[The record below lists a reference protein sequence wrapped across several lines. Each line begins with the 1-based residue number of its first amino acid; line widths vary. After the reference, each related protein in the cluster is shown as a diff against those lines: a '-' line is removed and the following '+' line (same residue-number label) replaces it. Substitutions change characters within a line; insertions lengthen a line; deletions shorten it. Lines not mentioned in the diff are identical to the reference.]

1 MELREIAAVTGR
13 GGLFK
18 IVQPT
23 RTGVILESIDSNK
36 SRLVANGNDR
46 VSILNEIS
54 IYTTDADGSKPLE
67 VVLQSIKST
76 FDDKLPVTPKS
87 EAQEL
92 KTFLSKVLPEY
103 DDSRVYV
110 SDIKKL
116 VTWYTILYAA
126 YPELLSA
133 KKEEKKEEKKEAKKE
148 KVEKAEV
155 EGTEAEEK
163 PVAKK
168 KVAAKKT
175 AK

>member
-23 RTGVILESIDSNK
+23 RTGVILESIDSNAT
-36 SRLVANGNDR
+36 RLVANGNDR

-67 VVLQSIKST
+67 TVLHAITAT
-76 FDDKLPVTPKS
+76 FNGNLPVNPKS
-87 EAQEL
+87 NNDEL
-92 KTFLSKVLPEY
+92 RAFMSKALPEY
-103 DDSRVYV
+103 DENRVYV

-116 VTWYTILYAA
+116 VSWYTILHTA
-126 YPELLSA
+126 YPELLSEQ
-133 KKEEKKEEKKEAKKE
+133 KEVKETKKE
-148 KVEKAEV
+148 KAEKT
-155 EGTEAEEK
+155 TEEEPAEK
-163 PVAKK
+163 PAAKK
-168 KVAAKKT
+168 KAAAKKA

>member
-36 SRLVANGNDR
+36 TRLVANGNDR

-54 IYTTDADGSKPLE
+54 IYTTDAEGSRPLE
-67 VVLQSIKST
+67 AVLHAIKTT
-76 FDDKLPVTPKS
+76 FAGDLPVTPKS
-87 EAQEL
+87 EPQDL
-92 KTFLSKVLPEY
+92 KAFLGKVLPEY
-103 DDSRVYV
+103 DDNRVYV

-116 VTWYTILYAA
+116 VTWYTILNAA

-133 KKEEKKEEKKEAKKE
+133 KKEEKKEAKKE

-155 EGTEAEEK
+155 EETEPAEK
-163 PVAKK
+163 PAAKK
-168 KVAAKKT
+168 KATAKKT

>member
-23 RTGVILESIDSNK
+23 RTGVILESIDSNAT
-36 SRLVANGNDR
+36 RLVANGNDR

-67 VVLQSIKST
+67 TVLHAIKSM
-76 FDDKLPVTPKS
+76 FDGNLPVTPKS
-87 EAQEL
+87 EPQEL
-92 KTFLSKVLPEY
+92 KAFLSKALPEY
-103 DDSRVYV
+103 DESRVYV

-116 VTWYTILYAA
+116 VTWYTILHSA
-126 YPELLSA
+126 YPELLSP
-133 KKEEKKEEKKEAKKE
+133 KKEEKKEAKKE
-148 KVEKAEV
+148 KVEKTEV
-155 EGTEAEEK
+155 EETEAAEK
-163 PVAKK
+163 PAAKK

>member
-23 RTGVILESIDSNK
+23 RTGVILESIDSNAT
-36 SRLVANGNDR
+36 RLVANGNDR

-67 VVLQSIKST
+67 AVLQSIKST
-76 FDDKLPVTPKS
+76 FDADLPVTPKS
-87 EAQEL
+87 SPEEL
-92 KTFLSKVLPEY
+92 KAFMSKTLPEY
-103 DDSRVYV
+103 DENRVYV

-116 VTWYTILYAA
+116 VAWYLILHTA
-126 YPELLSA
+126 YPELLSTQKEETKDV
-133 KKEEKKEEKKEAKKE
+133 KKEQTEKPE
-148 KVEKAEV
+148 
-155 EGTEAEEK
+155 EAEDK
-163 PVAKK
+163 PAKK

>member
-36 SRLVANGNDR
+36 TRLVANGNDR

-54 IYTTDADGSKPLE
+54 IYTTDAEGSRPLE
-67 VVLQSIKST
+67 AVLHAIKTT
-76 FDDKLPVTPKS
+76 FTGDLPVTPKS
-87 EAQEL
+87 EPQDL
-92 KTFLSKVLPEY
+92 KSFLSKVLPEY
-103 DDSRVYV
+103 DDNRVYV

-116 VTWYTILYAA
+116 VTWYAILNAA

-133 KKEEKKEEKKEAKKE
+133 KKEEKKETKKE
-148 KVEKAEV
+148 KAEKAEV
-155 EGTEAEEK
+155 EETEPVEK
-163 PVAKK
+163 PAAKK
-168 KVAAKKT
+168 KAAAKKA

>member
-1 MELREIAAVTGR
+1 MELKEIAAVTGR

-23 RTGVILESIDSNK
+23 RTGVILESIDS
-36 SRLVANGNDR
+36 SATRLVANGNDR

-54 IYTTDADGSKPLE
+54 IYTTDADGSRPLE
-67 VVLQSIKST
+67 AVLHAIKSM
-76 FDDKLPVTPKS
+76 FDGNLPVTPKS
-87 EAQEL
+87 DPQEL
-92 KTFLSKVLPEY
+92 KAFLSKALPEY

-116 VTWYTILYAA
+116 ITWYTILHAA

-133 KKEEKKEEKKEAKKE
+133 KKEEKKEAKKE

-155 EGTEAEEK
+155 EETEATEK
-163 PVAKK
+163 PAAKK
-168 KVAAKKT
+168 KAAAKKT

>member
-23 RTGVILESIDSNK
+23 RTGVILESIDSHK
-36 SRLVANGNDR
+36 TRLVANGNDR

-67 VVLQSIKST
+67 VVLQAIKSM
-76 FDDKLPVTPKS
+76 FDSNLPISPKA
-87 EAQEL
+87 EPKEL

-116 VTWYTILYAA
+116 VTWYTILHEA

-133 KKEEKKEEKKEAKKE
+133 KKEDKEKKEAKKE
-148 KVEKAEV
+148 KVEKV
-155 EGTEAEEK
+155 ETEETETVEK
-163 PVAKK
+163 PAAKK
-168 KVAAKKT
+168 KAAAKKT